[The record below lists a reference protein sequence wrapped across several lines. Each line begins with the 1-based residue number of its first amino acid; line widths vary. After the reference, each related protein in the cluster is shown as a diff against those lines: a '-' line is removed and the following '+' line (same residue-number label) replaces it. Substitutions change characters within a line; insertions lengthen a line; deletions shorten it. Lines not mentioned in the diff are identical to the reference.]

1 MDTKATGPNASP
13 VLDRIDEAI
22 IDVLRHQGRIT
33 YEKLSSLV
41 HLTPRPCLER
51 VRKLE
56 RRGVIRG
63 YGAIIDVQMVSPGLS
78 LLVLVALSNQSGRS
92 AQKAFEACVKACPQ
106 VFECQLISGPFD
118 YSLRMRCRDMEH
130 YRVLTETWLNNDEL
144 QIDKLVAHPELG
156 ITLGNIGAM
165 YLEERRFTDA
175 EPYLQRALTITEREY
190 GRAHPYVAEEL
201 VNLGVLFYLQGRY
214 DEARGGGPR
223 RPGRG
228 GGAGGGG

>member
-1 MDTKATGPNASP
+1 MDTKASGPHSAP

-22 IDVLRHQGRIT
+22 IEVLRHQGRIT

-144 QIDKLVAHPELG
+144 HIDKLVAHPELAVVKN
-156 ITLGNIGAM
+156 TA
-165 YLEERRFTDA
+165 
-175 EPYLQRALTITEREY
+175 TEL
-190 GRAHPYVAEEL
+190 A
-201 VNLGVLFYLQGRY
+201 
-214 DEARGGGPR
+214 
-223 RPGRG
+223 
-228 GGAGGGG
+228 